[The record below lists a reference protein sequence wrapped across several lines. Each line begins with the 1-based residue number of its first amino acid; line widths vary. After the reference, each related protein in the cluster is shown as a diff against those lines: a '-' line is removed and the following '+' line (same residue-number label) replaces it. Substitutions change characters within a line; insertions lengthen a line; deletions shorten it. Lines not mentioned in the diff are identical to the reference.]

1 MSVTSGFFNS
11 LNGDRRYNAEQMSAV
26 FDGIIND
33 GIFANIGTAFF
44 VKADIGNTVIIGIGR
59 AWFNSTWVDN
69 DSLLP
74 LTASISEILLDR
86 IDAVIIEVDH
96 SDAVRDGIIKIIK
109 GTPSSS
115 PKRPTMIRNASKNQY
130 PLAFIYRKANSNSII
145 QADITN
151 MIGTSSAPYITGIL
165 QVQNIDKIVAQWESQ
180 WSTFY
185 KRETDDM
192 TATNAFWKQQWAIWF
207 NAQTLEI
214 QNAYLLWEEQWN
226 NWFGSQTADMEA
238 TNIFWKQQWATWF
251 NDYVNTNTS
260 EMADWIARS
269 QKEFDDWFEQLNI
282 TLSGDVAA
290 NLERQIL
297 DLQKR
302 TDVLEQFAGAISTEF
317 AVYYNLFDNG
327 YRTYSELLD
336 SQNGTIIDDNVE
348 PVIGRTYSS
357 EIVLDSNGNPVKG
370 RIIFV
375 NK

>member
-11 LNGDRRYNAEQMSAV
+11 LNGDRRYNAEQMSAI

-44 VKADIGNTVIIGIGR
+44 VKADVGNTVIIGIGR
-59 AWFNSTWVDN
+59 AWFNSAWIYN

-86 IDAVIIEVDH
+86 IDAVVIEIDH
-96 SDAVRDGIIKIIK
+96 SDAIRNGTIKIIK

-115 PKRPTMIRNASKNQY
+115 PKRPTMVRNVSKNQY
-130 PLAFIYRKANSNSII
+130 PLAFIYRKANSSSII

-185 KRETDDM
+185 KRETADM
-192 TATNAFWKQQWAIWF
+192 TATNAFWKQQWATWF
-207 NAQTLEI
+207 NAQTTEI

-238 TNIFWKQQWATWF
+238 TNIFWKQQWSAWF

-260 EMADWIARS
+260 EMADWRAKS
-269 QKEFDDWFEQLNI
+269 KKEFDDWFELLNI

-290 NLERQIL
+290 NLEKQII

-302 TDVLEQFAGAISTEF
+302 TDILEQFSGAVSTEF
-317 AVYYNLFDNG
+317 AVYYNLSDNG

-336 SQNGTIIDDNVE
+336 SKSGVIIDSNVG

-357 EIVLDSNGNPVKG
+357 EVILDSNGDPVKG

-375 NK
+375 TK

>member
-44 VKADIGNTVIIGIGR
+44 VKADTGNTVIVGIGR
-59 AWFNSTWVDN
+59 AWFNSTWLLN
-69 DSLLP
+69 DALLP

-86 IDAVIIEVDH
+86 IDCVVIEIHHGD
-96 SDAVRDGIIKIIK
+96 DVRDGRIKIVK

-115 PKRPTMIRNASKNQY
+115 PKRPAMVRTADVNQY
-130 PLAFIYRKANSNSII
+130 PLAYIYRKANSSSII

-165 QVQNIDKIVAQWESQ
+165 QVQNIDKIVAQWENQ

-207 NAQTLEI
+207 SAQTLEI
-214 QNAYLLWEEQWN
+214 QNAYLLWEAQWN
-226 NWFGSQTADMEA
+226 NWFDSQTADMEA

-251 NDYVNTNTS
+251 NDYINTNTS
-260 EMADWIARS
+260 EMADWRAES
-269 QKEFDDWFEQLNI
+269 QKIFDDWFAQLNV

-290 NLERQIL
+290 NLAKQIL
-297 DLQKR
+297 ELQKR
-302 TDVLEQFAGAISTEF
+302 TDILEQFAGDLSTEF
-317 AVYYNLFDNG
+317 AVYNNLYDNG
-327 YRTYSELLD
+327 YRTYSDLLD
-336 SQNGTIIDDNVE
+336 SKDGAIIDDNVE
-348 PVIGRTYSS
+348 AVIGRTYSS
-357 EIVLDSNGNPVKG
+357 EVVLDGNGDPIKG

-375 NK
+375 TK